1 MSTKTALVVGAD
13 KGIAWNIAK
22 QLADRGDAVYA
33 AIMGETTDFAGS
45 PVNIV
50 PNVDVTSAAAVRGM
64 VNALQSKIDKVD
76 VLYHVAG
83 VMTLDQLGQIDYD
96 KLMWEFQINTV
107 GPLRTVEA
115 SLPLLKEGSKV
126 GIVTSRVGSLG
137 DNSSGGQYS
146 YRLSKCAANM
156 VGLNLHHDLKKRGI
170 AVRMLHP
177 GMVKTD
183 LVKNYPG
190 DFAYITPATAAA
202 GLIARMDELTLE
214 TAGDFRHANGQ
225 QLIW

>member
-50 PNVDVTSAAAVRGM
+50 PNVDVTSADAVRRM
-64 VNALQSKIDKVD
+64 VKTLQSKIDKID

-115 SLPLLKEGSKV
+115 PLLREGSKV

-190 DFAYITPATAAA
+190 DFAYITPAT
-202 GLIARMDELTLE
+202 LE

>member
-1 MSTKTALVVGAD
+1 MTTALVVGAD

-22 QLADRGDAVYA
+22 QLADRGDTVYA
-33 AIMGETTDFAGS
+33 AIMGESTDFEGA
-45 PVNIV
+45 PVNIL
-50 PNVDVTSAAAVRGM
+50 PKVDVTSGAAVAAM
-64 VNALQSKIDKVD
+64 VKKLQDKGVTIDT
-76 VLYHVAG
+76 LYHVAG
-83 VMTLDQLGQIDYD
+83 VMTLDELGKIDYD
-96 KLMWEFQINTV
+96 KLNWEFQINTV
-107 GPLRTVEA
+107 GPLRTIEA
-115 SLPLLKEGSKV
+115 ALPLLKDGSKV

-146 YRLSKCAANM
+146 YRLSKAAANM

-183 LVKNYPG
+183 LVKDYPG
-190 DFAYITPATAAA
+190 DFPYITPAVAAA

-214 TAGDFRHANGQ
+214 TAGDFRHSNGQ